1 MVYAA
6 EQDPAAGVRHSS
18 IRDIETVICGSASKE
33 AGRLLPNK
41 GESGTALRGEK
52 EPGWSDVTKNLVI
65 NRDTVQ
71 DRISKLDMAVGRNSG
86 HWNVAHWSQSVRAG
100 QGSLSFCLRFVA
112 HH

>member
-6 EQDPAAGVRHSS
+6 EQDPAAGVRPSS
-18 IRDIETVICGSASKE
+18 IRDIETVMISGSARKE

-41 GESGTALRGEK
+41 GESGVALRGEK
-52 EPGWSDVTKNLVI
+52 EPGWSDVAKNLVI
-65 NRDTVQ
+65 NREGAQ

-100 QGSLSFCLRFVA
+100 QGDR
-112 HH
+112 